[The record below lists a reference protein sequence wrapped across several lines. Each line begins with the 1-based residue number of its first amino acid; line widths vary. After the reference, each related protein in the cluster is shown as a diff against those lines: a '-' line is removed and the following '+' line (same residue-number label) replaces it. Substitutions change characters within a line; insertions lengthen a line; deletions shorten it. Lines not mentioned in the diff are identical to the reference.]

1 MQNSEYWE
9 KRFILLNEM
18 LLQKG
23 ENYFK
28 SAQKNYA
35 DVMENIEKD
44 INDFYMRFAHENNI
58 TFQQAKQI
66 LTTSERQ
73 AFQMKLDEY
82 IKYGS
87 KNGLS
92 KEWVKKL
99 KNASTVHRVTR
110 LQALQYQFRQ
120 QVEKLEAI
128 KEHGLTNTLKDIYK
142 EGYYRTAYEIQRASG
157 LGSAFSRID
166 ERKIEKV
173 LARPW
178 ASDGKNFS
186 ERIWGQ
192 DRTQLLYQLE
202 NRFSQGMIRGESPQ
216 KIIKDMQKALH
227 SSEYATR
234 RLVMTESAFFASASR
249 KETYDKLEVKQY
261 KILAVLDTKTSTIC
275 RDMDGKVFD
284 VKDYQPGLN
293 ANPFHANCRTTTTPY
308 FDDKFTQQQERSA
321 RDKNGRTYYV
331 PADMTYKEWYSKYV
345 KDTQKVSAKDNTIL
359 KEQKQSI
366 NNVESLHKQQMKQL
380 EEMAQQQKEQLEQLQ
395 NVINQQKQQLKQLQN
410 TTNTHNADILEE
422 QQADG
427 ILKKMKKDVNRNIKK
442 IKRQQKGI
450 TTISYDD
457 LPENIKNPFEEGLK
471 YANADT
477 KAILQKQLKHIQFA
491 LSYEKSSYSK
501 TFDYIKLKPDAPPS
515 TIAHELFHRVDAE
528 NEIVKSQLAKLLQE
542 DYERILFLSQGDI
555 KSYLLEHF
563 ENAIIYNANNKMNV
577 KEKYRGISDIFS
589 GLTRNVIYLG
599 SGHDDGY
606 WDKNELNIAREAW
619 AQYGRITYTND
630 KEVVEMLE
638 YLFPNFYRYAII
650 KAKSL
655 LKE

>member
-28 SAQKNYA
+28 SAQKSYA

-44 INDFYMRFAHENNI
+44 INDFYMKFAHENNI

-73 AFQMKLDEY
+73 AFQMKLEEY

-92 KEWVKKL
+92 KEWMKKL
-99 KNASTVHRVTR
+99 KNASTVHRITR

-120 QVEKLEAI
+120 QIEKLEAI
-128 KEHGLTNTLKDIYK
+128 KEYGLTNTLKDIYK

-157 LGSAFSRID
+157 IGSAFSRID

-173 LARPW
+173 LAKPW
-178 ASDGKNFS
+178 VADGKNFS

-202 NRFSQGMIRGESPQ
+202 NRFSQGIIRGESPQ
-216 KIIKDMQKALH
+216 KIIKDIQKALN

-249 KETYDKLEVKQY
+249 KETYNKLEVKQY
-261 KILAVLDTKTSTIC
+261 KILAVLDTKTSTVC

-293 ANPFHANCRTTTTPY
+293 ANPFHANCRTTTAPY

-321 RDKNGRTYYV
+321 RDENGRTYYV

-366 NNVESLHKQQMKQL
+366 DTVESLHNQQMKQL
-380 EEMAQQQKEQLEQLQ
+380 EEMAQLQKEQLVQLQ
-395 NVINQQKQQLKQLQN
+395 NVINQQKQQLKQLQS
-410 TTNTHNADILEE
+410 TTKPQSVNNNYMINES
-422 QQADG
+422 DG
-427 ILKKMKKDVNRNIKK
+427 FFKNMTRKT
-442 IKRQQKGI
+442 KGI
-450 TTISYDD
+450 ISGEKVISYDD
-457 LPENIKNPFEEGLK
+457 LPKELKDSFENGLK
-471 YANADT
+471 NSETMTRKILTKEMRNVDYALNS
-477 KAILQKQLKHIQFA
+477 KHNRGSILLNIISLRKYVLN
-491 LSYEKSSYSK
+491 
-501 TFDYIKLKPDAPPS
+501 S
-515 TIAHELFHRVDAE
+515 TIAHELFHFIDKKY
-528 NEIVKSQLAKLLQE
+528 NIVNTHNFLKALQE
-542 DYERILFLSQGDI
+542 DYERLLYFSDKNI
-555 KSYLLEHF
+555 KEYLEKKYKY
-563 ENAIIYNANNKMNV
+563 AIYYGKKGKLLL
-577 KEKYRGISDIFS
+577 KEEYRGISDIFS
-589 GLTRNVIYLG
+589 GLTNGDINLG
-599 SGHDDGY
+599 FKHKKEY
-606 WDKNELNIAREAW
+606 WLENELHLQKEAW
-619 AQYGRITYTND
+619 AQYGRIFYSNND
-630 KEVVEMLE
+630 EVIKMLKE
-638 YLFPNFYRYAII
+638 LFPNFYQCATIALEELIEYVER
-650 KAKSL
+650 
-655 LKE
+655 

>member
-28 SAQKNYA
+28 SAQKSYA

-44 INDFYMRFAHENNI
+44 INDFYMKFAHENNI

-73 AFQMKLDEY
+73 AFQMKLEEY

-92 KEWVKKL
+92 KEWMKKL
-99 KNASTVHRVTR
+99 KNASTVHRITR

-120 QVEKLEAI
+120 QIEKLEAI
-128 KEHGLTNTLKDIYK
+128 KEYGLTNTLKDIYK

-157 LGSAFSRID
+157 IGSAFSRID

-173 LARPW
+173 LAKPW
-178 ASDGKNFS
+178 AADGKNFS

-216 KIIKDMQKALH
+216 KIIKDIQKALH

-293 ANPFHANCRTTTTPY
+293 ANPFHANCRTTTAPY

-321 RDKNGRTYYV
+321 RDENGRTYYV

-410 TTNTHNADILEE
+410 VAEYN
-422 QQADG
+422 
-427 ILKKMKKDVNRNIKK
+427 KKKT
-442 IKRQQKGI
+442 Q
-450 TTISYDD
+450 
-457 LPENIKNPFEEGLK
+457 LENIKQKKITKGSALKQQNQNIKHDNIQSWQEFEKEYHIRNNIEEQDITREKKIVKEVIENMPKKVQQALK
-471 YANADT
+471 NNTIIDIGKKGASQYNYNDDILYIAKGAT
-477 KAILQKQLKHIQFA
+477 KAQIWHEIGHMVENKMMNSNKIEEMRIKIIGEVTFNDLYYDI
-491 LSYEKSSYSK
+491 YEDNTHK
-501 TFDYIKLKPDAPPS
+501 TIDL
-515 TIAHELFHRVDAE
+515 
-528 NEIVKSQLAKLLQE
+528 
-542 DYERILFLSQGDI
+542 LFLKNDNLISLYQGR
-555 KSYLLEHF
+555 
-563 ENAIIYNANNKMNV
+563 IYCA
-577 KEKYRGISDIFS
+577 DIF
-589 GLTRNVIYLG
+589 TAF
-599 SGHDDGY
+599 HDDGSFKY
-606 WDKNELNIAREAW
+606 DRMWEFIAEPFREYIENETALQQKCPELY
-619 AQYGRITYTND
+619 QYI
-630 KEVVEMLE
+630 KEVVE
-638 YLFPNFYRYAII
+638 
-650 KAKSL
+650 
-655 LKE
+655 

>member
-44 INDFYMRFAHENNI
+44 INDFYMKFAHENNI

-73 AFQMKLDEY
+73 AFQMKLEEY

-92 KEWVKKL
+92 KEWMKKL
-99 KNASTVHRVTR
+99 KNASTVHRITR

-120 QVEKLEAI
+120 QIEKLEAI
-128 KEHGLTNTLKDIYK
+128 KEYGLTNTLKDIYK

-157 LGSAFSRID
+157 IGSAFSRID

-173 LARPW
+173 LAKPW
-178 ASDGKNFS
+178 AADGKNFS

-216 KIIKDMQKALH
+216 KIIKDIQKALH

-293 ANPFHANCRTTTTPY
+293 ANPFHANCRTTTAPY
-308 FDDKFTQQQERSA
+308 FNDEFTQQQERSA
-321 RDKNGRTYYV
+321 RDKDGKTYYV
-331 PADMTYKEWYSKYV
+331 PANMTYKEWYNKYI
-345 KDTQKVSAKDNTIL
+345 KDNQKVSAKYNTVL
-359 KEQKQSI
+359 KQQKQSI
-366 NNVESLHKQQMKQL
+366 NNVESLHNQQMKQL
-380 EEMAQQQKEQLEQLQ
+380 EEMAQQQKEQLVQLQ
-395 NVINQQKQQLKQLQN
+395 NIINQQKQQLKQLQN
-410 TTNTHNADILEE
+410 EIKPQKQNNSDTKYHSNKKQQIQKPNAIDENGNLHYNKNNTRTTEELQSKANEMKTLAEQYSKMPSKWSGNIIVDNNLINEKSYARKEWSCDITLVDFVD
-422 QQADG
+422 DG
-427 ILKKMKKDVNRNIKK
+427 IILHEVLHSCSSSHYPKEVFEENQYIEEASVEFLKQQICIEQNI
-442 IKRQQKGI
+442 ISQKGYRPLI
-450 TTISYDD
+450 TILKLINDRFCYNTD
-457 LPENIKNPFEEGLK
+457 LKFAIELFNVPLPDRYEWLKNKVDKSLKEENISFEEYKSVMEFL
-471 YANADT
+471 
-477 KAILQKQLKHIQFA
+477 
-491 LSYEKSSYSK
+491 EK
-501 TFDYIKLKPDAPPS
+501 
-515 TIAHELFHRVDAE
+515 
-528 NEIVKSQLAKLLQE
+528 
-542 DYERILFLSQGDI
+542 
-555 KSYLLEHF
+555 LE
-563 ENAIIYNANNKMNV
+563 
-577 KEKYRGISDIFS
+577 
-589 GLTRNVIYLG
+589 G
-599 SGHDDGY
+599 S
-606 WDKNELNIAREAW
+606 E
-619 AQYGRITYTND
+619 
-630 KEVVEMLE
+630 
-638 YLFPNFYRYAII
+638 
-650 KAKSL
+650 
-655 LKE
+655 

>member
-28 SAQKNYA
+28 SAQKSYA

-44 INDFYMRFAHENNI
+44 INDFYMKFAHENNI
-58 TFQQAKQI
+58 TFI

-73 AFQMKLDEY
+73 AFQMKLEEY

-92 KEWVKKL
+92 KEWMKKL
-99 KNASTVHRVTR
+99 KNASTVHRITR

-120 QVEKLEAI
+120 QIEKLEAI
-128 KEHGLTNTLKDIYK
+128 KEYGLTNTLKDIYK

-157 LGSAFSRID
+157 IGSAFSRID

-173 LARPW
+173 LAKPW
-178 ASDGKNFS
+178 AVDGKNFS

-216 KIIKDMQKALH
+216 KIIKDIQKALN

-249 KETYDKLEVKQY
+249 KETYNKLEVKQY
-261 KILAVLDTKTSTIC
+261 KILAVLDTKTSTVC

-293 ANPFHANCRTTTTPY
+293 ANPFHANCRTTTAPY
-308 FDDKFTQQQERSA
+308 FNDEFTQQQERSA
-321 RDKNGRTYYV
+321 RDKDGKTYYV
-331 PADMTYKEWYSKYV
+331 PANMTYKEWYSKYV

-410 TTNTHNADILEE
+410 VAEYN
-422 QQADG
+422 
-427 ILKKMKKDVNRNIKK
+427 KKKTK
-442 IKRQQKGI
+442 
-450 TTISYDD
+450 
-457 LPENIKNPFEEGLK
+457 LENIKQKKITKGSALKQQNQNIKHDNIQSWQEFEKEYHIRNNIEEQDITREKKIVKEVIENMPKKVQQALK
-471 YANADT
+471 NNTIIDIGKKGASQYNYNDDILYIAKGAT
-477 KAILQKQLKHIQFA
+477 KAQIWHEIGHMVENKMMNSNKIEEMRIKIIGEVTFNDLYYDI
-491 LSYEKSSYSK
+491 YEDNTHK
-501 TFDYIKLKPDAPPS
+501 TIDL
-515 TIAHELFHRVDAE
+515 
-528 NEIVKSQLAKLLQE
+528 
-542 DYERILFLSQGDI
+542 LFLKNDNLISLYQGR
-555 KSYLLEHF
+555 
-563 ENAIIYNANNKMNV
+563 IYCA
-577 KEKYRGISDIFS
+577 DIF
-589 GLTRNVIYLG
+589 TAF
-599 SGHDDGY
+599 HDDGSFKY
-606 WDKNELNIAREAW
+606 DRMWEFIAEPFREYIENETALQQKCPELY
-619 AQYGRITYTND
+619 QYI
-630 KEVVEMLE
+630 KEVVE
-638 YLFPNFYRYAII
+638 
-650 KAKSL
+650 
-655 LKE
+655 

>member
-28 SAQKNYA
+28 SAQKSYA

-44 INDFYMRFAHENNI
+44 INDFYMKFAHENNI

-73 AFQMKLDEY
+73 AFQMKLEEY

-92 KEWVKKL
+92 KEWMKKL
-99 KNASTVHRVTR
+99 KNASTVHRITR

-120 QVEKLEAI
+120 QIEKLEAI
-128 KEHGLTNTLKDIYK
+128 KEYGLTNTLKDIYK

-157 LGSAFSRID
+157 IGSAFSRID

-173 LARPW
+173 LAKPW
-178 ASDGKNFS
+178 AADGKNFS

-216 KIIKDMQKALH
+216 KIIKDIQKALH

-293 ANPFHANCRTTTTPY
+293 ANPFHANCRTTTAPY
-308 FDDKFTQQQERSA
+308 FNDEFTQQQKRSA
-321 RDKNGRTYYV
+321 RDKDGKTYYV
-331 PADMTYKEWYSKYV
+331 PANMTYKEWYSKYV
-345 KDTQKVSAKDNTIL
+345 KDNQKVSAKYNTIL
-359 KEQKQSI
+359 KQQKQSI
-366 NNVESLHKQQMKQL
+366 NNVESLHNQQMKQL
-380 EEMAQQQKEQLEQLQ
+380 EEMAQQQKEQLVQLQ
-395 NVINQQKQQLKQLQN
+395 NIINQQKQQLKQLQN
-410 TTNTHNADILEE
+410 EIKPQKQNNSDTKYHSNKKQQIQKPNAIDENGNLHYNKNNTRTTEELQSKANEMKTLAEQYSKMPSKWSGNIIVDNNLINEKSYARKEWSCDITLVDFVD
-422 QQADG
+422 DG
-427 ILKKMKKDVNRNIKK
+427 IILHEVLHSCSSSHYPKEVFEENQYIEEASVEFLKQQICIEQNI
-442 IKRQQKGI
+442 ISQKGYRPLI
-450 TTISYDD
+450 TILKLINDRFCYNTD
-457 LPENIKNPFEEGLK
+457 LKFAIELFNVPLPDRYEWLKNKVDKSLKEENISFEEYKSVMEFL
-471 YANADT
+471 
-477 KAILQKQLKHIQFA
+477 
-491 LSYEKSSYSK
+491 EK
-501 TFDYIKLKPDAPPS
+501 
-515 TIAHELFHRVDAE
+515 
-528 NEIVKSQLAKLLQE
+528 
-542 DYERILFLSQGDI
+542 
-555 KSYLLEHF
+555 LE
-563 ENAIIYNANNKMNV
+563 
-577 KEKYRGISDIFS
+577 
-589 GLTRNVIYLG
+589 G
-599 SGHDDGY
+599 S
-606 WDKNELNIAREAW
+606 E
-619 AQYGRITYTND
+619 
-630 KEVVEMLE
+630 
-638 YLFPNFYRYAII
+638 
-650 KAKSL
+650 
-655 LKE
+655 

>member
-9 KRFILLNEM
+9 KRFVLLNEM

-178 ASDGKNFS
+178 AADGKNFS

-261 KILAVLDTKTSTIC
+261 KILAVLDTKTSTVC

-321 RDKNGRTYYV
+321 RDENGRTYYV

-366 NNVESLHKQQMKQL
+366 NQSVSNVESLHKQQMKQL

-410 TTNTHNADILEE
+410 VAEYN
-422 QQADG
+422 
-427 ILKKMKKDVNRNIKK
+427 KKKT
-442 IKRQQKGI
+442 Q
-450 TTISYDD
+450 
-457 LPENIKNPFEEGLK
+457 LENIKQKKITKGSALKQQNQNIKYDNIQSWQEFEKEYHIRNNIEEQDITREKKIVKEVIENIPKKVQQALK
-471 YANADT
+471 NNTIIDIGKKGASQYNYNDDILYIAKGAT
-477 KAILQKQLKHIQFA
+477 KAQIWHEIGHMVENKMMNSNKIEEMRIKIIGEVTFNDLYYDI
-491 LSYEKSSYSK
+491 YEDNTHK
-501 TFDYIKLKPDAPPS
+501 TIDL
-515 TIAHELFHRVDAE
+515 
-528 NEIVKSQLAKLLQE
+528 
-542 DYERILFLSQGDI
+542 LFLKNDNLISLYQGR
-555 KSYLLEHF
+555 
-563 ENAIIYNANNKMNV
+563 IYCA
-577 KEKYRGISDIFS
+577 DIF
-589 GLTRNVIYLG
+589 TAF
-599 SGHDDGY
+599 HDDGSFKY
-606 WDKNELNIAREAW
+606 DRMWEFIAEPFREYIENETALQQKCPELY
-619 AQYGRITYTND
+619 QYI
-630 KEVVEMLE
+630 KEVVE
-638 YLFPNFYRYAII
+638 
-650 KAKSL
+650 
-655 LKE
+655 

>member
-28 SAQKNYA
+28 SAQKSYA

-44 INDFYMRFAHENNI
+44 INDFYMKFAHENNI

-73 AFQMKLDEY
+73 AFQMKLEEY

-92 KEWVKKL
+92 KEWMKKL
-99 KNASTVHRVTR
+99 KNASTVHRITR

-120 QVEKLEAI
+120 QIEKLEAI
-128 KEHGLTNTLKDIYK
+128 KEYGLTNTLKDIYK

-157 LGSAFSRID
+157 IGSAFSRID

-173 LARPW
+173 LAKPW
-178 ASDGKNFS
+178 AVDGKNFS

-216 KIIKDMQKALH
+216 KIIKDIQKALN

-249 KETYDKLEVKQY
+249 KETYNKLEVKQY
-261 KILAVLDTKTSTIC
+261 KILAVLDTKTSTVC

-293 ANPFHANCRTTTTPY
+293 ANPFHANCRTTTAPY
-308 FDDKFTQQQERSA
+308 FNDEFTQQQERSA
-321 RDKNGRTYYV
+321 RDKDGKTYYV
-331 PADMTYKEWYSKYV
+331 PANMTYKEWYSKYV

-410 TTNTHNADILEE
+410 VAEYN
-422 QQADG
+422 
-427 ILKKMKKDVNRNIKK
+427 KKKTK
-442 IKRQQKGI
+442 
-450 TTISYDD
+450 
-457 LPENIKNPFEEGLK
+457 LENIKQKKITKGSALKQQNQNIKHDNIQSWQEFEKEYHIRNNIEEQDITREKKIVKEVIENMPKKVQQALK
-471 YANADT
+471 NNTIIDIGKKGASQYNYNDDILYIAKGAT
-477 KAILQKQLKHIQFA
+477 KAQIWHEIGHMVENKMMNSNKIEEMRIKIIGEVTFNDLYYDI
-491 LSYEKSSYSK
+491 YEDNTHK
-501 TFDYIKLKPDAPPS
+501 TIDL
-515 TIAHELFHRVDAE
+515 
-528 NEIVKSQLAKLLQE
+528 
-542 DYERILFLSQGDI
+542 LFLKNDNLISLYQGR
-555 KSYLLEHF
+555 
-563 ENAIIYNANNKMNV
+563 IYCA
-577 KEKYRGISDIFS
+577 DIF
-589 GLTRNVIYLG
+589 TAF
-599 SGHDDGY
+599 HDDGSFKY
-606 WDKNELNIAREAW
+606 DRMWEFIAEPFREYIENETALQQKCPELY
-619 AQYGRITYTND
+619 QYI
-630 KEVVEMLE
+630 KEVVE
-638 YLFPNFYRYAII
+638 
-650 KAKSL
+650 
-655 LKE
+655 

>member
-28 SAQKNYA
+28 STQKNYA

-44 INDFYMRFAHENNI
+44 INDFYMRFAQENNI

-73 AFQMKLDEY
+73 AFQMKLHDY

-87 KNGLS
+87 QNGLS

-99 KNASTVHRVTR
+99 KNASTVHSITR

-157 LGSAFSRID
+157 IGSAFSRID
-166 ERKIEKV
+166 ETKINKV
-173 LARPW
+173 LAKPW
-178 ASDGKNFS
+178 VPDGKNFS

-216 KIIKDMQKALH
+216 KIIKDIQKALN

-308 FDDKFTQQQERSA
+308 FNDKFTQQQERSA
-321 RDKNGRTYYV
+321 RDENGKTYYV
-331 PADMTYKEWYSKYV
+331 PANMTYKEWYNKSV
-345 KDTQKVSAKDNTIL
+345 EGSQKVSAKDNTIL

-380 EEMAQQQKEQLEQLQ
+380 QDIAQQQKEQLEQLQ
-395 NVINQQKQQLKQLQN
+395 TVINQQKQQLKQLQS
-410 TTNTHNADILEE
+410 TTKP
-422 QQADG
+422 QKQADSDIKYHTNKKQQIQKPNAIDKNG
-427 ILKKMKKDVNRNIKK
+427 NLHYNKNNTRTAEELQTKANEMKALAEQYSDTPSKWSGNIIIDNTLITDNALGEKRLNCDIALVDFANYDTILHEMFHSFSASHYTNLVYISNQFIEEASVEFLTQQVCKEQNIKFSL
-442 IKRQQKGI
+442 
-450 TTISYDD
+450 SYQD
-457 LPENIKNPFEEGLK
+457 L
-471 YANADT
+471 T
-477 KAILQKQLKHIQFA
+477 AILQLLNKCFHYGTDLEFAKELFNIPLPNRYYWLEEKVLKSLKNENVSLQDYEEMLAYLKQL
-491 LSYEKSSYSK
+491 EGGM
-501 TFDYIKLKPDAPPS
+501 
-515 TIAHELFHRVDAE
+515 FH
-528 NEIVKSQLAKLLQE
+528 
-542 DYERILFLSQGDI
+542 
-555 KSYLLEHF
+555 
-563 ENAIIYNANNKMNV
+563 
-577 KEKYRGISDIFS
+577 
-589 GLTRNVIYLG
+589 
-599 SGHDDGY
+599 
-606 WDKNELNIAREAW
+606 DKR
-619 AQYGRITYTND
+619 
-630 KEVVEMLE
+630 
-638 YLFPNFYRYAII
+638 
-650 KAKSL
+650 
-655 LKE
+655 